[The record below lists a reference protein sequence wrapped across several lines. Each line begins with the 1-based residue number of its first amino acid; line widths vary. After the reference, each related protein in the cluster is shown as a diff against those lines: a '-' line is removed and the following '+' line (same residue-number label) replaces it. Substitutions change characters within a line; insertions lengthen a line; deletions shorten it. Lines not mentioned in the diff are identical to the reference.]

1 MEEGPLS
8 YLRLDIQ
15 VCPGQSTVG
24 READSVV
31 ACLEDF
37 QNRDESR
44 QYNTRD
50 LNEDSYLIAGA
61 LANYQL
67 DVALA
72 RSCKSC
78 CDNRQVA
85 VGTEPVGTF
94 WISLLVRN
102 GEE

>member
-1 MEEGPLS
+1 MSKSVRDNPLLEGKLT
-8 YLRLDIQ
+8 
-15 VCPGQSTVG
+15 QSLHV
-24 READSVV
+24 
-31 ACLEDF
+31 LKIF

-44 QYNTRD
+44 QYNPRD

-61 LANYQL
+61 LANHQL

-78 CDNRQVA
+78 CDSRQVA